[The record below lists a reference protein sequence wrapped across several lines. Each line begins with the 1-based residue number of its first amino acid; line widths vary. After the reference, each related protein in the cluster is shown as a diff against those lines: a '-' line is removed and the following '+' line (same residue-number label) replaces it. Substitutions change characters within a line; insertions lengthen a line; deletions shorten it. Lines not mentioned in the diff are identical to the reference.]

1 MFFAVIPFSHSIGV
15 EPLIYHG
22 GEIQESLVQVGSV
35 VEIPYGKN
43 IEFWI
48 ISDIYEDSPIDT
60 QSESFERIK
69 TIHRIVTEKQLLD
82 IYQIQLILKITKKYM
97 IPIHRILGIFLPR
110 PVLSRLEKKNYEQLM
125 DIPKKLGA
133 SQKQEA
139 PHHSL
144 HIVSDSIV
152 TPDLVEQYISWPTVV
167 ILPDDF
173 AMIPYEKA
181 FWDDKN
187 ILFLKNDMT
196 DTKKAQA
203 WIDIRNWV
211 FPIIYWTRKIIYYN
225 LAYYSTILYIEDS
238 LGPDYWHY
246 PIKIQYNDILH
257 IFMENNPY
265 HSVQV
270 ITSVP
275 TLMTL
280 NRFRNNTIHNIFKS
294 PWNKI

>member
-1 MFFAVIPFSHSIGV
+1 MFFAVLPFSHSIGV

-22 GEIQESLVQVGSV
+22 GEIQESMVWIGSI

-43 IEFWI
+43 LEFWI
-48 ISDIYEDSPIDT
+48 ISDTYVDSPIDT
-60 QSESFERIK
+60 QSEAFERIK

-82 IYQIQLILKITKKYM
+82 IYQIQLILKIAKKYM

-110 PVLSRLEKKNYEQLM
+110 PVLSRLEKKNYEQLIV
-125 DIPKKLGA
+125 IPEKPGV

-139 PHHSL
+139 PNNGL

-152 TPDLVEQYISWPTVV
+152 TPDLVERYINWSTVI

-173 AMIPYEKA
+173 AMIPYEKV

-225 LAYYSTILYIEDS
+225 LARYSNILYIEDS

-257 IFMENNPY
+257 IFMEKNN
-265 HSVQV
+265 HQTIQV

-280 NRFRNNTIHNIFKS
+280 NRFRAHTIHNIFKS

>member
-22 GEIQESLVQVGSV
+22 GEIQESMVQIGSI

-43 IEFWI
+43 LEFWI
-48 ISDIYEDSPIDT
+48 ISGIYEDSPIDT

-69 TIHRIVTEKQLLD
+69 TIHRIITEKQLLD
-82 IYQIQLILKITKKYM
+82 IYQIELILKIAKKYM

-110 PVLSRLEKKNYEQLM
+110 PVLSRLEKKNYEQLI
-125 DIPKKLGA
+125 DIPKKLET

-139 PHHSL
+139 PHHGL

-152 TPDLVEQYISWPTVV
+152 TPELVEQYISWPTIV

-181 FWDDKN
+181 FWDNKN

-196 DTKKAQA
+196 DIKKAQA

-225 LAYYSTILYIEDS
+225 LACYSTILYIEDS

-246 PIKIQYNDILH
+246 PIKIQYNDILN

-265 HSVQV
+265 HSVWV

-275 TLMTL
+275 TLITL
-280 NRFRNNTIHNIFKS
+280 NRFRNHSIHNISKS